1 MTSQALVI
9 GISGPSSSGKT
20 TLARLLQRVF
30 SPALSKTF
38 IIHEDDF
45 YVPDN
50 QIPYTTTPSGKTLQ
64 DWDCVEALD
73 ITRLSRALSYI
84 HSTGSLPDKLKS
96 IQDLNEDADSG
107 VSLETVERLRRF
119 VEGRLASSTPST
131 VGKGS
136 DDRRERTLAFLE
148 GILLYAPKADKG
160 HVLRPVNDNI
170 DVRLFLPTAY
180 EDVKVRREARSGYV
194 TSGPAQELPLP
205 QRNSASD
212 GSGEGEEGQ
221 QTFWEDP
228 PGYVDN
234 IVWPHYVRDH
244 AWLLV
249 PEGEQDVN
257 SAELVRKAGS
267 GTNVRT
273 DVGIAVAPGQGSRP
287 MTEILTWAV
296 EEVLKCWERVQ

>member
-1 MTSQALVI
+1 M
-9 GISGPSSSGKT
+9 
-20 TLARLLQRVF
+20 
-30 SPALSKTF
+30 
-38 IIHEDDF
+38 
-45 YVPDN
+45 
-50 QIPYTTTPSGKTLQ
+50 
-64 DWDCVEALD
+64 
-73 ITRLSRALSYI
+73 
-84 HSTGSLPDKLKS
+84 
-96 IQDLNEDADSG
+96 
-107 VSLETVERLRRF
+107 
-119 VEGRLASSTPST
+119 ASSTPST

-136 DDRRERTLAFLE
+136 DDKRERTLAFLE
-148 GILLYAPKADKG
+148 GILLYAPEADKG

-170 DVRLFLPTAY
+170 DVRLFLPAAY

-228 PGYVDN
+228 PGYVDD

-257 SAELVRKAGS
+257 SAELVRKSGS
-267 GTNVRT
+267 ETNVRT
-273 DVGIAVAPGQGSRP
+273 DVGIAVAPGQGADP
-287 MTEILTWAV
+287 
-296 EEVLKCWERVQ
+296 

>member
-20 TLARLLQRVF
+20 TLARLLQRIF

-38 IIHEDDF
+38 IVHEDDF

-50 QIPYTTTPSGKTLQ
+50 RIPYTTTPSGKTLQ

-73 ITRLSRALSYI
+73 INRLSKALVHI
-84 HSTGSLPDKLKS
+84 HSTGSLPENLKS
-96 IQDLNEDADSG
+96 IQDFNEEADSG
-107 VSLETVERLRRF
+107 VSLETVERLRGY
-119 VEGRLASSTPST
+119 VEGRLSTSST
-131 VGKGS
+131 GKSEDGG
-136 DDRRERTLAFLE
+136 RKRTLAFLE
-148 GILLYAPKADKG
+148 GILLYAPEADKG
-160 HVLRPVNDNI
+160 HLLRPVHDNI
-170 DVRLFLPTAY
+170 DVRLFLPAAY
-180 EDVKVRREARSGYV
+180 EDVKTRREARSGYV
-194 TSGPAQELPLP
+194 TSGSVQEPPLP

-212 GSGEGEEGQ
+212 GSGEGGEGQ

-228 PGYVDN
+228 PGYVDD

-249 PEGEQDVN
+249 PEGEQDVDTV
-257 SAELVRKAGS
+257 ELVKKTGS

-287 MTEILTWAV
+287 MTDILTWAV
-296 EEVLKCWERVQ
+296 EEVLRCWEHVH